1 MVLFSIIHT
10 LLIIHTL
17 YIIHIIKW
25 TIMYYS
31 EFITKEVATIT
42 KEVAITNFTFLK
54 LLWKFCWPPS
64 VIDKHCYLID
74 QKIRILTKLWKC

>member
-1 MVLFSIIHT
+1 
-10 LLIIHTL
+10 
-17 YIIHIIKW
+17 
-25 TIMYYS
+25 MYYS

-42 KEVAITNFTFLK
+42 KEVATITKEVATINKEVAITNFTFLK

-74 QKIRILTKLWKC
+74 QKIRILTK